1 MNYIALAITCVG
13 LGLVGI
19 AEGWAVA
26 HALDAMGRNPQ
37 SSKDIRSSM
46 IMGVALIESIAI
58 YILVIAILIAFVVQP
73 AIIVE

>member
-1 MNYIALAITCVG
+1 MNFIALSIACIG
-13 LGLVGI
+13 MGLVGI

-26 HALDAMGRNPQ
+26 KAMESMGRNPQ
-37 SSKDIRSSM
+37 SAKDIRSSM

-73 AIIVE
+73 A